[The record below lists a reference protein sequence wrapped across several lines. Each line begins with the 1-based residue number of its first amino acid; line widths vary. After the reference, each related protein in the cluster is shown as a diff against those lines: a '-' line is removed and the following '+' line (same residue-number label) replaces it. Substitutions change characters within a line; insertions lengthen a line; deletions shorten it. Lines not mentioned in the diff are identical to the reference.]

1 MKKFLTILAVA
12 SVAVAS
18 VAISQGAAHYIRRCR
33 FNHCLPVRKT
43 TSRIFPFNQYQ
54 LRRSLEREARIR
66 RNRGNKFLF
75 WRNYNRQISRG
86 FVKQKYMVYKL
97 AHRSFFPRINNVLPQ
112 PHKLAV
118 RETAY
123 HQNYKWD
130 SLKKVETIAKHN
142 QEYFAVEKGNGY
154 SVKMPKTFTKTASGK
169 YYDAERDLSVEIRQD
184 NLALSCDGLSFQLC
198 ASQLN
203 SKSRENMDDVKNLSQ
218 TFRLRQV
225 RVGDADVSF
234 PTYQETFEH
243 NGQVYYSYTSMN
255 PLTGNIVVMTGCAP
269 ESNKF
274 AAGNLMETLF
284 RNLKL

>member
-54 LRRSLEREARIR
+54 LRRAIEREARIR
-66 RNRGNKFLF
+66 RNGGNKFGF

-86 FVKQKYMVYKL
+86 FVKQKYTTYKL
-97 AHRSFFPRINNVLPQ
+97 AHRDLFPRINNVLPQ

-130 SLKKVETIAKHN
+130 SLKKIETIAQHN
-142 QEYFAVEKGNGY
+142 QENFTVAKGNGY
-154 SVKMPKTFTKTASGK
+154 SVKMPVSFTQTASDK
-169 YYDAERDLSVEIRQD
+169 YYDAARDLSVEFYQD
-184 NLALSCDGLSFQLC
+184 NKLNCEGLSFQLC
-198 ASQLN
+198 ASKFN
-203 SKSRENMDDVKNLSQ
+203 AKSRENMDDVKNLSQ
-218 TFRLRQV
+218 KFRLRQV
-225 RVGDADVSF
+225 RVGDTDVTF
-234 PTYQETFEH
+234 PTYQETFEY
-243 NGQVYYSYTSMN
+243 NDQVYYSYTNMN
-255 PLTGNIVVMTGCAP
+255 PLTGNIVVITGFAP
-269 ESNKF
+269 KSNEF